1 MASST
6 RISAERTVTSQD
18 ARPFVV
24 HAAAL
29 RRVAG
34 TTRTEQRR
42 GVIDGLGTMSVVVP
56 EGAPVAAEV
65 TLSSYPGGI
74 MATGTVSAPWTGECR
89 RCGGVVSGAVEA
101 RVRERF
107 VPAGRLEGADR
118 SHGGSDGGS
127 DDVYV
132 LTDDLLDL
140 EPLARDAV
148 LLELPLAPLCS
159 EGCKGLCGRC
169 GANLNLESCACKDPI
184 DPRWSALD
192 QLRDIAD
199 GGLA

>member
-1 MASST
+1 MSVQAS
-6 RISAERTVTSQD
+6 
-18 ARPFVV
+18 RPFIV

-29 RRVAG
+29 RREAG
-34 TTRTEQRR
+34 TTRHEERR
-42 GVIDGLGTMSVVVP
+42 GVIEGLGTVSVVVP
-56 EGAPVAAEV
+56 DGAPVAAEV

-74 MATGTVSAPWTGECR
+74 MATGTVSAPWRGECR

-101 RVRERF
+101 SVRERY
-107 VPAGRLEGADR
+107 VAAGSTGGAIDLEEDA
-118 SHGGSDGGS
+118 
-127 DDVYV
+127 YV

-159 EGCKGLCGRC
+159 DDCRGLCTQC
-169 GANLNLESCACKDPI
+169 GANLNLETCTCEAPS
-184 DPRWSALD
+184 DPRWAALD
-192 QLRDIAD
+192 QLRDIEG